1 VKANNKHILGYDPQ
15 KKSTYELYLDANNLY
30 GMAMVPD
37 LPYKDLNLEAE
48 GAISLDTILNTADDA
63 ETGYTVEVAMSFP
76 KEIHERLKQLPPCPE
91 TLTPKSSWF
100 SEFQKEVKI
109 KTRSKNN
116 CDKLVPKLS

>member
-1 VKANNKHILGYDPQ
+1 
-15 KKSTYELYLDANNLY
+15 
-30 GMAMVPD
+30 MVPD